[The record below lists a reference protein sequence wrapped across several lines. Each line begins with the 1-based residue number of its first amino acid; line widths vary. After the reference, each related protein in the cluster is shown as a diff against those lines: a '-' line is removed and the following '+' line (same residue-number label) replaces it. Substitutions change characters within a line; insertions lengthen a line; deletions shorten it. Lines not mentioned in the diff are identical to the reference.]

1 MRKNLF
7 VLIALAFTL
16 TGAISPAIYNSATTE
31 AQIGHGIAIF
41 LVLSAGYSIARN
53 FMLKKEEQES

>member
-1 MRKNLF
+1 MRKNLLKL
-7 VLIALAFTL
+7 VVI
-16 TGAISPAIYNSATTE
+16 AISIIRAITPAIQTSTTSE
-31 AQIGHGIAIF
+31 AQIGQGIAIF